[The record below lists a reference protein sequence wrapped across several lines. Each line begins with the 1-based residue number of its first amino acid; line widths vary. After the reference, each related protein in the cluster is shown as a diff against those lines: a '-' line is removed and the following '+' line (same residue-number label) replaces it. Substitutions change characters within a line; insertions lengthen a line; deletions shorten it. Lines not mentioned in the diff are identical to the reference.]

1 LLLLLLLV
9 IAFFFPVDVAISI
22 PYMHILPRSS
32 IGSCYV
38 MLPAEPCR
46 LAPKFIGGNT
56 MAPLQE
62 QIQSINE
69 RLRAFGIEA
78 IHEINQ
84 VDRQGR

>member
-1 LLLLLLLV
+1 
-9 IAFFFPVDVAISI
+9 
-22 PYMHILPRSS
+22 
-32 IGSCYV
+32 

>member
-1 LLLLLLLV
+1 
-9 IAFFFPVDVAISI
+9 
-22 PYMHILPRSS
+22 
-32 IGSCYV
+32 
-38 MLPAEPCR
+38 
-46 LAPKFIGGNT
+46 